1 MSTNLMHRY
10 VRPVARQSCSCQLIA
25 LLRGLR
31 TGLLNTDIFAQKPVI
46 LNLSLSRIR
55 IRIRILGSNPQ
66 ISDVLANVSIIR
78 FIMSRLFLSNGYSNP
93 RLTRERCHTAIILS
107 VAALWA
113 FAIRNGVRRGH
124 WRLRSD
130 RYALTE
136 KHRSQYR
143 SATD

>member
-55 IRIRILGSNPQ
+55 IRIRIRILGSNPQ
-66 ISDVLANVSIIR
+66 ISDVLANVSIISQLI
-78 FIMSRLFLSNGYSNP
+78 FIERIFKPSSNTGKMLHSDCSLSRG
-93 RLTRERCHTAIILS
+93 T
-107 VAALWA
+107 VA